1 LSAARRVA
9 LDKRVKAALLLPR
22 RVVLRAVD
30 ALRLEA
36 SNAAQA
42 VRPAAREQHPLPPL
56 GTFRAAVLAGPP
68 PPAEASLLLAAL
80 SAAPPA
86 RAAEAAVE
94 IAPTLPLR
102 AVIAA
107 EAAVAA
113 GQVPRVA
120 ARLPVDG
127 PEVIVAVA
135 TAATPLPRAD
145 TAAEAAAEVAGRHP
159 QAAAV
164 DGALLHLRAA
174 VADAV
179 HLPHRVAEATRAGGK
194 IQFSF

>member
-1 LSAARRVA
+1 
-9 LDKRVKAALLLPR
+9 
-22 RVVLRAVD
+22 
-30 ALRLEA
+30 
-36 SNAAQA
+36 
-42 VRPAAREQHPLPPL
+42 
-56 GTFRAAVLAGPP
+56 
-68 PPAEASLLLAAL
+68 
-80 SAAPPA
+80 
-86 RAAEAAVE
+86 VE

-127 PEVIVAVA
+127 PEVLVAVA
-135 TAATPLPRAD
+135 TAATLRLPAV

-159 QAAAV
+159 QAAV

-194 IQFSF
+194 IQFSFRGGGRFRSPFLPFQQTSGFAELRSAGSAPQFRSLRRSVLVGERFALPRESVS